1 MVACMV
7 FGIAVGE
14 AVATVAAAIL
24 MVGGKA
30 RLEGRC
36 SVVEGI
42 AAQVALVSVL
52 MAESC
57 EVDARSRADG
67 ESVYD
72 ADLTHV
78 ARSFCHRCA
87 CY

>member
-24 MVGGKA
+24 TVGVKA
-30 RLEGRC
+30 RLEVRC

-42 AAQVALVSVL
+42 AAQVALVL
-52 MAESC
+52 ALTAESC
-57 EVDARSRADG
+57 EVGVQNHADGGSVCDAGLNHAARS
-67 ESVYD
+67 S
-72 ADLTHV
+72 
-78 ARSFCHRCA
+78 CHHCA
-87 CY
+87 CC

>member
-7 FGIAVGE
+7 VGIAVGE

-24 MVGGKA
+24 MVGVKA
-30 RLEGRC
+30 RLEVRC

-42 AAQVALVSVL
+42 AAPVALVLAL

-57 EVDARSRADG
+57 EVDARSRGDG
-67 ESVYD
+67 GSVCV
-72 ADLTHV
+72 AGLNHV
-78 ARSFCHRCA
+78 ARSSCHHCA
-87 CY
+87 CC